1 MTDASD
7 EAILARIS
15 EHLAVIDP
23 DADLE
28 AVALDATI
36 ADLDVESMT
45 VMNVVAEIEDDLDV
59 RVPEDELG
67 MVETVRDL
75 VQLFQRQL

>member
-1 MTDASD
+1 MTGSSD
-7 EAILARIS
+7 EAILALIRD
-15 EHLAVIDP
+15 HLAVIDP
-23 DADLE
+23 DATIE
-28 AVALDATI
+28 AVTIDATI

-75 VQLFQRQL
+75 VRLFQRQL

>member
-1 MTDASD
+1 MTDSSD
-7 EAILARIS
+7 AAILARIRD
-15 EHLAVIDP
+15 HLAVIDP
-23 DADLE
+23 DAAIE
-28 AVALDATI
+28 AVTLHATI

-75 VQLFQRQL
+75 VRLFQRQL